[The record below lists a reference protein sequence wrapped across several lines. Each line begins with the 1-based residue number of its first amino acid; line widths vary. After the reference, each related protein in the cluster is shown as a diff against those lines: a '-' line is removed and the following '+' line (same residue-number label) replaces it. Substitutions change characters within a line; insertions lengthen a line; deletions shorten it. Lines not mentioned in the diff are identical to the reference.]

1 MSRTK
6 YLLAFATLL
15 VVAGCASVDSLSRL
29 QPGTSTEADATKLAG
44 KPTYIWNNPDGTR
57 TLEYSDQPFDGNAT
71 WMLTVDASGKV
82 LNRTLVDIDHAQIAN
97 GLTTDQVRRLLGS
110 PRTNSHYPLPNEDIW
125 DWNMR
130 GHPGDVT
137 LTRFNVH
144 FRDGKVVRTSTK
156 TISECTMFS
165 C

>member
-1 MSRTK
+1 
-6 YLLAFATLL
+6 LLATAL
-15 VVAGCASVDSLSRL
+15 AGCASVDQLSTL
-29 QPGTSTEADATKLAG
+29 QPGSSTEAEATKLAG
-44 KPTYIWNNPDGTR
+44 KPTYVWNNADGTR

-71 WMLTVDASGKV
+71 WMLTIDAGGKV
-82 LNRTLVDIDHAQIAN
+82 LSRKLVDIDNARVAN
-97 GLTTDQVRRLLGS
+97 GLTKEEVRRLLGS
-110 PRTNSHYPLPNEDIW
+110 PRTTSYYPLPGEDIW

-144 FRDGKVVRTSTK
+144 FKNGLVVRTSTN